1 MSTNRVSTIE
11 TIINQMVEK
20 GGLDWRMHWEAL
32 HAYVHDLS
40 LDEFESQINTITD
53 TWLFRHLWSVG
64 LNAYQQ
70 KIVLKRIRELG
81 GEM

>member
-1 MSTNRVSTIE
+1 MSANRVSTIE

-20 GGLDWRMHWEAL
+20 VGLDRRMHWETL
-32 HAYVHDLS
+32 YTYVHGLS

-70 KIVLKRIRELG
+70 RIVLKRIRELG
-81 GEM
+81 GEL